1 MEKNKFESLNDILS
15 FYSRVLVDS
24 PIVNARGS
32 LQKEQIFQ
40 SFELTDPTNINV
52 TIPARK
58 FNSRYGV
65 AEWLWYLS
73 AESSSKNIGKL
84 AKIWNIISDD
94 AGNVESNYGVYLKP
108 QWGWIKEELLSDPDS
123 RRATAV
129 INQIHHKHKNKKDYP
144 CTHYVQFFIRDQ
156 KLHLGV
162 NMRSNDLVFGLC
174 NDVFTFSLFQ
184 QAMLNE
190 LNLSGMNLSLGSY
203 FHHAG
208 SLHVYDHH
216 FPMIEKISKTDEL
229 SIDKNRKTFKLSDG
243 LTWEKIQE
251 NFAFP
256 VSDTEKSL
264 IYDYVSNCMNRIFV
278 DRG

>member
-1 MEKNKFESLNDILS
+1 MEKNKFNSLNDILF
-15 FYSRVLVDS
+15 FYSKILLDS
-24 PIVNARGS
+24 PTVNARGS

-40 SFELTDPTNINV
+40 NFELTDPTNVDV

-73 AESSSKNIGKL
+73 SNSSSNNIGKL

-94 AGNVESNYGVYLKP
+94 DGEVESNYGVYLKP
-108 QWGWIKEELLSDPDS
+108 QWNWLKRELLRDPDS

-129 INQIHHKHKNKKDYP
+129 INQIHHKYKNKKDYP

-184 QAMLNE
+184 QMMLNE

-216 FPMIEKISKTDEL
+216 FLMIEKISKSTESD
-229 SIDKNRKTFKLSDG
+229 IDKIGKTFKLNDEV
-243 LTWEKIQE
+243 TWENIQE

-256 VSDTEKSL
+256 TLDTEKSS
-264 IYDYVSNCMNRIFV
+264 IYSYVDECADRIFAIYE
-278 DRG
+278 